1 MSKHKTIKVVSVPTG
16 KQAFIKE
23 ISTGLESLQ
32 AEVGGYIQALYPY
45 EDEVALICNDEGKLM
60 NLPLN
65 RALKLNGMAGNEIY
79 DIIAGDFFICYA
91 PYTSENFESIE
102 AFSVVISS
110 FSELFSNF
118 FKKITC
124 RRKISLAG
132 FLQNEIAHALHS
144 VYSL

>member
-1 MSKHKTIKVVSVPTG
+1 MGKLKGDTKMGKHKIIKVVSVPAG

-23 ISTGLESLQ
+23 ISTGLKSLQ
-32 AEVGGYIQALYPY
+32 AEVGGYIQAIYPF

-91 PYTSENFESIE
+91 PHTSENFESMPDDLLQKYL
-102 AFSVVISS
+102 
-110 FSELFSNF
+110 ELF
-118 FKKITC
+118 
-124 RRKISLAG
+124 RYPER
-132 FLQNEIAHALHS
+132 FLIKNQTIYIYPER
-144 VYSL
+144 

>member
-1 MSKHKTIKVVSVPTG
+1 MGKLKGDTKMSKHKTIKVVSVPVG

-32 AEVGGYIQALYPY
+32 AEVGGYIQAIYPF

-79 DIIAGDFFICYA
+79 DIIAGDFFICYT
-91 PYTSENFESIE
+91 PYTSENFESMPEDLIQKYLE
-102 AFSVVISS
+102 M
-110 FSELFSNF
+110 
-118 FKKITC
+118 FKYPEK
-124 RRKISLAG
+124 
-132 FLQNEIAHALHS
+132 FLLKQQTIYIYQER
-144 VYSL
+144 